1 METTLKNPGLLHL
14 AENIFLNLET
24 EDLEVCEKINQSSKQ
39 ILEDPSFWLWKLML
53 KGLPEEKNLNH
64 DANNKKRFISKK
76 FLLSS

>member
-53 KGLPEEKNLNH
+53 KGLPEEKIE
-64 DANNKKRFISKK
+64 DWKKAGSLIRE
-76 FLLSS
+76 LDPGA